1 VPTLTPGQ
9 GQDLLSAFKRA
20 SERRDVDLAVSLF
33 REDAEYRPD
42 PFEPA
47 LSGANAIRAYWND
60 LAASYV
66 NVEFDAER
74 VWVAGNTVLA
84 NWHSAMTSRGS
95 AERLRYRGFMTL
107 ELDDA
112 GLVSRFKQ
120 WPVARK
126 VGIDSTVEPE
136 AAPALEGASGR

>member
-47 LSGANAIRAYWND
+47 LTGGNAIRAYWND
-60 LAASYV
+60 LAATWV

-74 VWVAGNTVLA
+74 IWVSGNTVLSS
-84 NWHSAMTSRGS
+84 WHSAMTNRNSGQ
-95 AERLRYRGFMTL
+95 RLRSRGFMTF

-112 GLVSRFKQ
+112 GLASRFRQ
-120 WPVARK
+120 WAVTRQ
-126 VGIDSTVEPE
+126 VGIDSTVDPEP
-136 AAPALEGASGR
+136 AGEGAGGR

>member
-20 SERRDVDLAVSLF
+20 SERRDVDLAMSLF
-33 REDAEYRPD
+33 REDAEYRLD

-47 LSGANAIRAYWND
+47 LTGANAIRAYWND
-60 LAASYV
+60 FAATWT
-66 NVEFDAER
+66 NVEFDSER
-74 VWVAGNTVLA
+74 VWVAGNTVLSS
-84 NWHSAMTSRGS
+84 WHSAMTSRGS
-95 AERLRYRGFMTL
+95 AERLRFRGFMTF

-126 VGIDSTVEPE
+126 VGVDSTVDPE
-136 AAPALEGASGR
+136 AAPAGEAARGR

>member
-112 GLVSRFKQ
+112 GLGSRFKQ

>member
-20 SERRDVDLAVSLF
+20 SEQRDVDLVMSLF

-47 LSGANAIRAYWND
+47 LTGANAIRAYWND
-60 LAASYV
+60 FAATWT
-66 NVEFDAER
+66 NVEFDSER
-74 VWVAGNTVLA
+74 VWVAGNTVLSS
-84 NWHSAMTSRGS
+84 WHSAVTSRGT
-95 AERLRYRGFMTL
+95 AERLRFRGFMTF

-120 WPVARK
+120 WPVLRR
-126 VGIDSTVEPE
+126 VGVDSTVGPE
-136 AAPALEGASGR
+136 AAPAGEAARGR

>member
-1 VPTLTPGQ
+1 MPTLTPGQ

-42 PFEPA
+42 PFESA
-47 LSGANAIRAYWND
+47 LNGENAIRAYWND
-60 LAASYV
+60 LVAGWV

-84 NWHSAMTSRGS
+84 SWHSAMTNRNS
-95 AERLRYRGFMTL
+95 AERLRYRGFMTF

-120 WPVARK
+120 WHAARR
-126 VGIDSTVEPE
+126 VGIDSTVDPEPI
-136 AAPALEGASGR
+136 PAGEGARGR